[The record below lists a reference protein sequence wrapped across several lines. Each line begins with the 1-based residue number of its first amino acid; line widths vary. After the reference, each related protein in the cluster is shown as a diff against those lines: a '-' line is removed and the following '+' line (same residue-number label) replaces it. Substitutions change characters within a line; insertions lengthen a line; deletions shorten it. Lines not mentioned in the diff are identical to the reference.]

1 MAPAEN
7 MNRPPIVLVILPLL
21 LAACGEGV
29 PPLNAEQKARY
40 VIETLEASQTCEAFR
55 QRLGGPGP
63 TMAAVDAIYDEA
75 RRAGCVKRDI

>member
-1 MAPAEN
+1 
-7 MNRPPIVLVILPLL
+7 MNRPSIAILVMLPLL
-21 LAACGEGV
+21 VAACGEVV

-40 VIETLEASQTCEAFR
+40 VRETLEAGEACEAFR
-55 QRLGGPGP
+55 QRLAGPSP